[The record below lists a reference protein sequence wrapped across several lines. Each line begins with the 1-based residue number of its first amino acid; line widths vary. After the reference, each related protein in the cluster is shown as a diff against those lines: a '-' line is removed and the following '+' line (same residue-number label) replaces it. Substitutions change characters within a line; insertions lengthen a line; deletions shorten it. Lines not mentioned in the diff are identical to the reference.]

1 MSFFQRVQN
10 VFGLGDPFDEAD
22 YAASDDASGP
32 LQGYPGVPDNGERS
46 PIPGDT
52 QAAHFGGGANKV
64 VGMPRLAGSQP
75 EVVLMEP
82 RSFEEIPQAV
92 RALCDRKSVIL
103 NLGLMEPEQA
113 QRAADYVAGG
123 AYALDGHQERLGDH
137 IFLFTPSFVQIS
149 NYSPDNYSPV
159 EYAGQVPPHLTY
171 TPTPTVAPSP
181 SLSTPWSPNQAF

>member
-22 YAASDDASGP
+22 YEDAAYIASEDAYAQQNRYLRGP
-32 LQGYPGVPDNGERS
+32 GQAERS
-46 PIPGDT
+46 PVT
-52 QAAHFGGGANKV
+52 AQAMGGNSKV
-64 VGMPRLAGSQP
+64 VGMARLGGIQP

-123 AYALDGHQERLGDH
+123 AYAVDGHQERLDDH
-137 IFLFTPSFVQIS
+137 IFLFTPSSVHIS
-149 NYSPDNYSPV
+149 NYSPI
-159 EYAGQVPPHLTY
+159 EYAAEYAAPVPSPFVSTPVPP
-171 TPTPTVAPSP
+171 ASPSP
-181 SLSTPWSPNQAF
+181 SLRSPWSPHPAF

>member
-22 YAASDDASGP
+22 YEDAAYLASENAYA
-32 LQGYPGVPDNGERS
+32 QQHGYPGAAGQAERS
-46 PIPGDT
+46 PT
-52 QAAHFGGGANKV
+52 SATAQATGGTSKV
-64 VGMPRLAGSQP
+64 VGMPRLGGSQP

-123 AYALDGHQERLGDH
+123 AYAVDGHQERLGDH
-137 IFLFTPSFVQIS
+137 IFLFTPSSVQIS
-149 NYSPDNYSPV
+149 NYSPIESTAPVPSPL
-159 EYAGQVPPHLTY
+159 VPTAVPS
-171 TPTPTVAPSP
+171 ASPSP
-181 SLSTPWSPNQAF
+181 SLNSPWSSHPVF

>member
-22 YAASDDASGP
+22 YENAAYAAADDASGSP
-32 LQGYPGVPDNGERS
+32 QGYPDVPGYGDRS
-46 PIPGDT
+46 PISGNT
-52 QAAHFGGGANKV
+52 HAAQAVGGASKV
-64 VGMPRLAGSQP
+64 VGMPRLASSQP

-82 RSFEEIPQAV
+82 HSFEEIPQAV

-123 AYALDGHQERLGDH
+123 AYALDGHQERLGDR
-137 IFLFTPSFVQIS
+137 IFLFTPSSVQIS
-149 NYSPDNYSPV
+149 NYSPV
-159 EYAGQVPPHLTY
+159 EYASPVPSHLTY
-171 TPTPTVAPSP
+171 PPAPVAPSP
-181 SLSTPWSPNQAF
+181 VLTTPWSPNQAF

>member
-22 YAASDDASGP
+22 YEDAAYIASEHAYA
-32 LQGYPGVPDNGERS
+32 QQNGYPGVPGQVERS
-46 PIPGDT
+46 PT
-52 QAAHFGGGANKV
+52 SATAQATGGKSKV
-64 VGMPRLAGSQP
+64 VGMPRLGGIQP

-123 AYALDGHQERLGDH
+123 AYAVDGHQERLGDH
-137 IFLFTPSFVQIS
+137 IFLFTPSSVQIS
-149 NYSPDNYSPV
+149 TYSPIDYVAPV
-159 EYAGQVPPHLTY
+159 PSSLAPTPVPP
-171 TPTPTVAPSP
+171 ASPSP
-181 SLSTPWSPNQAF
+181 SLSSPWSPNQAF